1 MHEFERKS
9 KDTNIIF
16 ALVICAMDDP
26 KEKNKEFPKEAQNIL
41 VDFSVLHPKE
51 LPNKPSPLCDIQPAI
66 DLVPIVSLLNL
77 KVLSCLLF
85 FYSQIRI
92 LLTTPK
98 KKNHEYIRSTK
109 TCQNGNGMERLTKN
123 TSPP

>member
-26 KEKNKEFPKEAQNIL
+26 KEKNKEFPIEAQNIL

-77 KVLSCLLF
+77 KVLSCLLLFSFSFF

-98 KKNHEYIRSTK
+98 KKITK
-109 TCQNGNGMERLTKN
+109 I
-123 TSPP
+123 